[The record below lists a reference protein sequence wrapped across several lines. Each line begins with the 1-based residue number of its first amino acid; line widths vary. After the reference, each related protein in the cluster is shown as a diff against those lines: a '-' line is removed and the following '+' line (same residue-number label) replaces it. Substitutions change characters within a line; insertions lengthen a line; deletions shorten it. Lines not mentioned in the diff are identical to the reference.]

1 MIDNL
6 DQAWILLGFPA
17 IQIAIG
23 LVCLYLGK
31 REDARAALAPE
42 QDK

>member
-6 DQAWILLGFPA
+6 DQAWILLGLPA
-17 IQIAIG
+17 IQIAVG
-23 LVCLYLGK
+23 LGCLYLSK
-31 REDARAALAPE
+31 RDDARAALAPE